1 LTDAEFEWKVSAKRR
16 EETSRALVKSFEEIY
31 AELLDRK
38 NEAGTLDVGKSGDLR
53 EWLNTY
59 QYQYQRFKAGQSSQ
73 LTPDQVDKLTVLF
86 GDEPM
91 STGTMSQSTND
102 EGERKPPARSASAQ
116 STTNVMIS
124 SENNSAQSTQHAK
137 TWEES
142 YTELLT
148 HRLMYNSF
156 QIPTAHPLYSW
167 SQEQRAEYQ
176 KYIQGHPSSLTSERI
191 SKLNYVD
198 FPWNENGRS
207 TSSDP
212 SIAWE
217 EMFAELL
224 AFRIR
229 FSTFN
234 VPPEHHLLRCWMA
247 TQRRML
253 QHHVNEIDQ
262 SDLAKERIRKL
273 HEIGFPW
280 DDDDDDEQ
288 NAGVKGYASAE
299 PGEGI
304 VE

>member
-1 LTDAEFEWKVSAKRR
+1 MSAKRR

-38 NEAGTLDVGKSGDLR
+38 NETGTLDVGKSGVLR
-53 EWLNTY
+53 QWQNTY

-73 LTPDQVDKLTVLF
+73 LTPDQVDKLAVLF
-86 GDEPM
+86 GDEPI
-91 STGTMSQSTND
+91 STGATSQSTCTNVAD
-102 EGERKPPARSASAQ
+102 ERKPPAKSASAQ
-116 STTNVMIS
+116 STTKVTIPA
-124 SENNSAQSTQHAK
+124 ENGSAQAPQHAK

-176 KYIQGHPSSLTSERI
+176 KYIQGHPSSLTSARI

-234 VPPEHHLLRCWMA
+234 VPPEHDLLRCWMA

-253 QHHVNEIDQ
+253 QHHVNAIDQ

-280 DDDDDDEQ
+280 DDDDDDDEQ
-288 NAGVKGYASAE
+288 NAGVNGYASAE
-299 PGEGI
+299 PG
-304 VE
+304 